1 MANSSSI
8 LPNND
13 AVAASSLLVEEDSQ
27 IWHNLK
33 QAIAS
38 SSGFQSWQQE
48 MQDSQSPQMTLDR
61 QVRAYLRETLETLAY

>member
-8 LPNND
+8 LPDND
-13 AVAASSLLVEEDSQ
+13 AVATSPLLEEDSQ

-48 MQDSQSPQMTLDR
+48 MQDSQSPQMSLDR